1 MKVHV
6 DETLCIGCGVCAN
19 LSPEVFEMDD
29 SGKAKVISEGV
40 PEASKE
46 CTEMAIGQCP
56 VSAIIQ
62 DE

>member
-1 MKVHV
+1 MKIHI
-6 DETLCIGCGVCAN
+6 DETLCIGCGICAN
-19 LSPEVFEMDD
+19 LCPDIFEMDD
-29 SGKAKVISEGV
+29 SGKAKAHSEIV
-40 PEASKE
+40 PEASQE